1 MRPTRVASLLFEMAV
16 SRSSRETVRDAVK
29 SALDS
34 ARSER
39 RTADHATL
47 RARSI
52 VDESRRIRYGA
63 PPAEFEDDIAELWF
77 PQVDDDEIRRAN
89 DALFARLPREY
100 DELLRHY
107 TELERPP
114 TLPDD
119 YDAFLAMSFASKGSL
134 GFFASGPA
142 LLDQKVLEVGAQ
154 AGEMA
159 KRFAPYAKTWLGV
172 DASVAALKIARLVCP
187 ENATFLHPSKHVSLA
202 VHHGSVD
209 TVVGRKMFVHQT
221 LDEARA
227 LLGFVEPFL
236 VTGGRVFAEF
246 YFPNS
251 DRPRPHTYPAPH
263 PPADVPGAVFAY
275 SRSNVETLIR
285 NRPLRII
292 HDDERPSVERRY
304 VILEKTELDY

>member
-1 MRPTRVASLLFEMAV
+1 MLLEMAV
-16 SRSSRETVRDAVK
+16 SRSSRDTVRDAVK
-29 SALDS
+29 SALDG

-39 RTADHATL
+39 RTADQASV

-63 PPAEFEDDIAELWF
+63 QPAEFEDDIAELWF
-77 PQVDDDEIRRAN
+77 PQMDDAEIQSAN
-89 DALFARLPREY
+89 EALFARLPREY

-107 TELERPP
+107 EDLDRPA
-114 TLPDD
+114 TLPEDHED
-119 YDAFLAMSFASKGSL
+119 FLSLPLASKGPL
-134 GFFASGPA
+134 GFFASGRA
-142 LLDQKVLEVGAQ
+142 LVDQKVLEVGAQ

-159 KRFAPYAKTWLGV
+159 KRFAPYAKAWLGI
-172 DASVAALKIARLVCP
+172 DASTAALKIARLVSP
-187 ENATFLHPSKHVSLA
+187 SNATFLHPSKHVSLA

-209 TVVGRKMFVHQT
+209 TVVGRKMFVHET

-236 VTGGRVFAEF
+236 LTGGQVFAEF

-285 NRPLRII
+285 NRPLRIVY
-292 HDDERPSVERRY
+292 DDERPDVERRY